1 MGGGCYP
8 DSGVFLR
15 GAALLQSALGTSLYL
30 ALKPRHSLPLI
41 DTHTSGY
48 FQRACSEKSLA
59 GSLSRHHYSGIYV
72 FPPTQFTAFFN
83 LPCSFYFFPVLHG
96 PSSPFHMISGH
107 RPFAQAAPSSLT
119 AEKVL
124 GGEPRA
130 TCPDATVS
138 SLAILSSRASGLED
152 LPGPRALAGLPLAG
166 DPAETAAAGSC
177 TSTPAAASPIPST
190 PSRG

>member
-1 MGGGCYP
+1 MGEGCYP
-8 DSGVFLR
+8 DSGVFPR
-15 GAALLQSALGTSLYL
+15 GAALLPSALGTSLYL

-59 GSLSRHHYSGIYV
+59 GSLSRHHYFGIYV
-72 FPPTQFTAFFN
+72 PPPPSLLLFLIYRVVFIFSCAPRPKQP
-83 LPCSFYFFPVLHG
+83 LPYDRWAATLCPG
-96 PSSPFHMISGH
+96 SPLLSHCGEG
-107 RPFAQAAPSSLT
+107 A
-119 AEKVL
+119 